1 MIERHL
7 VEKPQG
13 RAMHDHNQTR
23 NVFLQLVKFCT
34 ALLALF
40 MFAELSPTAMAILAD
55 QSVQRGMIA
64 QEQSKA
70 AEHYL
75 SILLN

>member
-1 MIERHL
+1 M
-7 VEKPQG
+7 KTPQG
-13 RAMHDHNQTR
+13 RAMHNHTR
-23 NVFLQLVKFCT
+23 NVFLQIAKFCIP
-34 ALLALF
+34 LLALL
-40 MFAELSPTAMAILAD
+40 MFAKLSPAVMAMLAD

-64 QEQSKA
+64 QAQSKA

>member
-1 MIERHL
+1 M
-7 VEKPQG
+7 KTPQV
-13 RAMHDHNQTR
+13 RAIQIHTP
-23 NVFLQLVKFCT
+23 NVFRQIARLCT
-34 ALLALF
+34 ALLALLI
-40 MFAELSPTAMAILAD
+40 FAELSPTVMAMLAD

-64 QEQSKA
+64 QAQAEA

>member
-1 MIERHL
+1 MK
-7 VEKPQG
+7 KPQG
-13 RAMHDHNQTR
+13 RAMHNHNQTR
-23 NVFLQLVKFCT
+23 NVFLQIARFCT
-34 ALLALF
+34 ALLALLV
-40 MFAELSPTAMAILAD
+40 FAELSPTVMVMLAD

-64 QEQSKA
+64 QAQSKA

>member
-1 MIERHL
+1 
-7 VEKPQG
+7 
-13 RAMHDHNQTR
+13 MHNHNQTR
-23 NVFLQLVKFCT
+23 NVFLQIARFCT
-34 ALLALF
+34 ALLALLV
-40 MFAELSPTAMAILAD
+40 FAELSPTVMVMLAD

-64 QEQSKA
+64 QAQSKA